1 MSVMTFDIF
10 TSSIRVPKHD
20 VPLIYTE
27 VGINI
32 LKNKEN
38 FKSQRDPFKS
48 KNLYNVNFDNFFH
61 ARNFN
66 KTKMK
71 KNINDYILG
80 LEHRLNTYEYF
91 FTTFIKV
98 LNINPNKKMSGEY
111 TMYDSGIK
119 GYKTTKYNLS
129 FKEVVENWNLE
140 KFYNSIKMMTNTL
153 GYNLV
158 DKKVRQD
165 LEERIESL
173 VSNPLIINSFPYLP
187 YDAPNSAGQVQR
199 WEYSRIFW
207 EILYNHRKEWWS
219 RITIPTIKL
228 SEASKLHSIFDENWE
243 LWQGMRPSDI
253 MESSKDWGVGQEVV
267 LNKNLTPPFI
277 ILDQTVD
284 HYTHMQEG
292 SDYYQFTL
300 VLDKIDMKD
309 ISRAYTLAS
318 GESIKANLDKS
329 IKYSKD
335 KYIKDINDE
344 EVKLYYII
352 QLWGNDDESDIEMS
366 FRPLWK
372 PSRLIGVS
380 GMAVAASEY
389 MEDEGIL
396 PHWEDIIPR
405 IRLRIIPLNHGKAF
419 VNWIKNNP
427 LELK

>member
-1 MSVMTFDIF
+1 MKDIF

-32 LKNKEN
+32 LKNKAE
-38 FKSQRDPFKS
+38 FKGKGDPFKS
-48 KNLYNVNFDNFFH
+48 KNLYNVYFDNFFH
-61 ARNFN
+61 PRNFN
-66 KTKMK
+66 KTKIK

-111 TMYDSGIK
+111 RKYDSEIRD
-119 GYKTTKYNLS
+119 YKTTKYNLS

-158 DKKVRQD
+158 DKKVRHD

-187 YDAPNSAGQVQR
+187 YDTPKGAAPFKV

-243 LWQGMRPSDI
+243 MWQDMSPSEI
-253 MESSKDWGVGQEVV
+253 RKSSKDWGVGQDVV

-277 ILDQTVD
+277 IIDQTVD
-284 HYTHMQEG
+284 HYSHMQES

-318 GESIKANLDKS
+318 GESIKVNLDKS
-329 IKYSKD
+329 IKYSND

-344 EVKLYYII
+344 EVKLYYVI
-352 QLWGNDDESDIEMS
+352 QLWCNDDESDIEMS

-372 PSRLIGVS
+372 PSRLIGAS
-380 GMAVAASEY
+380 GMAAAASEY
-389 MEDEGIL
+389 MADGGIL

-405 IRLRIIPLNHGKAF
+405 IRLRIIPLNHGKLF